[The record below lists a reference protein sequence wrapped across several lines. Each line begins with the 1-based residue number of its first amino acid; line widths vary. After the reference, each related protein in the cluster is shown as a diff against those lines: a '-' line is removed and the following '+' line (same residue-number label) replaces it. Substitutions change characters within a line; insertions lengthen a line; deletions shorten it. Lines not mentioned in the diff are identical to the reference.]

1 MNIDSITL
9 SFYIVVFA
17 MAVTG
22 VYMFLVSLDMG
33 LHVFGLFSVAL
44 LVFNAWFATKIISSD
59 GKTKE
64 EADT

>member
-1 MNIDSITL
+1 MNIDLITL
-9 SFYIVVFA
+9 SFYIVNFA

-44 LVFNAWFATKIISSD
+44 LVLNAWFATKIISSRRQNKRR
-59 GKTKE
+59 G
-64 EADT
+64 